1 MGNWIDEFYNNGN
14 GIIRLNEFQKKL
26 LERNAPRV
34 LYQYRPIESYNVD
47 NIKNRV
53 IWARKATDF
62 NDPYDCL
69 ITTSSMERQIKRIKR
84 IGTNLLL
91 KELEDMQKAFIDE
104 AQKIRASQAVSCF
117 SCICDSLLMWSH
129 YADQHKGMCVVYDYK
144 KLERF
149 SRNLILPVSYGEK
162 IDVFQKDIKGNYVP
176 TDYAF
181 IRKAKEWEY
190 EQEWR
195 IKTLLL
201 NTSEKG
207 ITVETP
213 LPEKIIFGSKT
224 DFENPLVKDLI
235 NFSEKN
241 LLNF

>member
-34 LYQYRPIESYNVD
+34 LYQYRPSESYNVD

-129 YADQHKGMCVVYDYK
+129 YADQHKGMCVVYDYNK
-144 KLERF
+144 QERF
-149 SRNLILPVSYGEK
+149 
-162 IDVFQKDIKGNYVP
+162 
-176 TDYAF
+176 
-181 IRKAKEWEY
+181 
-190 EQEWR
+190 
-195 IKTLLL
+195 
-201 NTSEKG
+201 
-207 ITVETP
+207 
-213 LPEKIIFGSKT
+213 
-224 DFENPLVKDLI
+224 
-235 NFSEKN
+235 
-241 LLNF
+241 